1 VLPILGPD
9 AHTSTS
15 TIFSTDSPSDS
26 QQETGEPTTLSAFI
40 AHIERLQGQ
49 LREKDLHISE
59 LHADREYLK
68 QRHGELE
75 QERDGANLELEIQ
88 NSLMG
93 RTQQMDRYV
102 EQLRTAVI
110 DREAIIGEKERLMCA
125 IEKQLEHHKLLLQ
138 AEIRKHGAML
148 RHNYIKQEPLPE
160 LSTLATKKDIDRWM
174 QKLNQRLKSEKPVNE
189 ASRPMGAFGGQL
201 QDLQDEVEFYVRE
214 IIYYKLDIRGYKSD
228 IRKLKKATG
237 QLSGSGNKASDL
249 ESDTSSLRP
258 TTATSHRRFP
268 SLTPELGILQILS
281 PGSVSSGMSGRP
293 ITPLQM
299 PPPGSTITPGHS
311 PLDSTKPAKDYF
323 AHEYEQRAPMT
334 PQSMGRN
341 SISHPADDAEEITPK
356 TSPRSAKPVSPERR
370 KPVVRCPTPDC
381 IIKVQHFM

>member
-1 VLPILGPD
+1 MPGPD

-15 TIFSTDSPSDS
+15 TVFSTDSPSDS
-26 QQETGEPTTLSAFI
+26 QRETEEPTTLSGFI

-59 LHADREYLK
+59 LHADREYLR

-102 EQLRTAVI
+102 EQLRTAII

-160 LSTLATKKDIDRWM
+160 LGTLATKKDIDRWM

-189 ASRPMGAFGGQL
+189 ANRPMGAVEGQL

-237 QLSGSGNKASDL
+237 HGNKASDL

-258 TTATSHRRFP
+258 TTATSYTRYP
-268 SLTPELGILQILS
+268 SPTPELGTLHVLS
-281 PGSVSSGMSGRP
+281 PGSVSSGRSGRP

-323 AHEYEQRAPMT
+323 GHEYEQRVPMT

-341 SISHPADDAEEITPK
+341 SISNSADDTEGITPK
-356 TSPRSAKPVSPERR
+356 TSPRFAKPVSPERR
-370 KPVVRCPTPDC
+370 KPVVRCPTPNC
-381 IIKVQHFM
+381 IINVQHFM

>member
-1 VLPILGPD
+1 V
-9 AHTSTS
+9 
-15 TIFSTDSPSDS
+15 FSTDSPSDNP
-26 QQETGEPTTLSAFI
+26 QDTGEPTTLTAFI
-40 AHIERLQGQ
+40 AHIDRLQGQ

-59 LHADREYLK
+59 LQADREYLQ

-93 RTQQMDRYV
+93 RTQQTDRYV
-102 EQLRTAVI
+102 DQLRTAII
-110 DREAIIGEKERLMCA
+110 DREAIIGEKERLMYA
-125 IEKQLEHHKLLLQ
+125 MEKQLEHHKLLLQ

-148 RHNYIKQEPLPE
+148 RHSFIKQEPLPE
-160 LSTLATKKDIDRWM
+160 LSTLATKKDIDRWI

-189 ASRPMGAFGGQL
+189 ASRPLGTVESQL
-201 QDLQDEVEFYVRE
+201 QDLQDEIEFYVRE

-237 QLSGSGNKASDL
+237 QPGGSSNKASDL

-258 TTATSHRRFP
+258 ATAASHTRCP
-268 SLTPELGILQILS
+268 SATPELGSIQVLS
-281 PGSVSSGMSGRP
+281 PDHVSSGMRGRP

-311 PLDSTKPAKDYF
+311 PLDSTKPTKDYF

-334 PQSMGRN
+334 PQSMRRD
-341 SISHPADDAEEITPK
+341 SIPHTVDDIEEITPK
-356 TSPRSAKPVSPERR
+356 TSPRSTKPLSPERR
-370 KPVVRCPTPDC
+370 KPVVR
-381 IIKVQHFM
+381 